1 MKNKTDCCF
10 WEVLRLEHLALAFI
24 AIHWTDTSIVIF
36 YWFDTVSFGEN
47 PKDLHSNWEFS
58 SVQTHNTLMHAI
70 VAGLCPLFH
79 IIRQCV
85 LNYASLVDHIHEFHK
100 LPLINHTT

>member
-1 MKNKTDCCF
+1 M
-10 WEVLRLEHLALAFI
+10 LGLEHLALAFLGHSLNQHI
-24 AIHWTDTSIVIF
+24 NCYIF
-36 YWFDTVSFGEN
+36 YCFNTVSSGEN
-47 PKDLHSNWEFS
+47 PKDLQSNWEFS
-58 SVQTHNTLMHAI
+58 SVQSADTQYTHACYCGRIARL
-70 VAGLCPLFH
+70 LCH